1 MKYKGLTYSEIRE
14 KKSIGLTNTSIDS
27 YSASYTKI
35 IFRNIFNL
43 VNIVLFP
50 MLIVLATFQLYVEI
64 LAFTTFLT
72 INTIVSILDEVRA
85 KSKLDKLKSQFQQT
99 ARVIRED
106 REEIIPVSEIVE
118 GDYVLGKEGE
128 GIIADGEVLE
138 ENYLQMDES
147 MLTGESNYIEKDP
160 GDKVL
165 SGSFIVTGNCIYK
178 IEKVGKSNYL
188 NKLGSEAF
196 LYKKK
201 QSSLQEDGN
210 KLITFLV
217 ISGFLVAALNF
228 IVTGATGVEVTKRIL
243 SLTAI
248 IALIIPQ
255 TLIFLFTLT
264 FTISITKLFN
274 KGILIQKGGSIEEL
288 ANIDTIC
295 FDKTGT
301 LTTNKMKI
309 IKTRVFNLNLKEF
322 GEFYNSVSKKIISVN
337 ETQKLINEFF
347 SEYPKQ
353 QVMNFNQIP
362 FTSKNKYSLVS
373 AKFNNE
379 YVNIIFGAISVL
391 KQNISDEVLL
401 ELGKYIEK
409 EEEEGNRLLVGILF
423 NSKDE
428 IVDSFK
434 ESKIL
439 PQKTDKVIVF
449 TIEEELN
456 PGIGELLNGLKT
468 QGIDVKIIS
477 GDSKVSVSRIAT
489 KIGFKSSEI
498 IDLSETQSEKIEE
511 LAGSIKIFTRAVPE
525 DKLKLI
531 KALKSRGHKVAMV
544 GDGINDVLG
553 LKASDVS
560 IAMESGSKI
569 TREIS
574 DIVLLNNDYKKIPGI
589 FFEGENIIF
598 NLKLSTKMFLVKSF
612 MAILLGIIISILG
625 RALPLHP
632 TSTLIFSFLGSSAP
646 SYLIIFTRQNVKKQR
661 PFFTEVL
668 FSSIPTSIIF
678 TALIATLYFYLYS
691 LGKNHIEINTA
702 LVLFA
707 LVFSIFYSLFLIW
720 EAGKLKNILI
730 AVFSFIAL
738 ITIGIYQTIL
748 PVYQDKYLL
757 FHQILLLSVM
767 IVAGFLV
774 YIFLLK
780 VLSPKNKLIKI
791 AIFPLSIIFMLGL
804 SIFPSQTYYQVTQL
818 SINYFLLILGIGIIG
833 LFLIIVG
840 HFVLNLFYKNV
851 RTNS

>member
-14 KKSIGLTNTSIDS
+14 KKSIGLTNTTIDS

-85 KSKLDKLKSQFQQT
+85 KSKLDKLKSEFQQT
-99 ARVIRED
+99 ARVVREG
-106 REEIIPVSEIVE
+106 REENIPVSEIVE

-165 SGSFIVTGNCIYK
+165 SGSFIVTGNCVYK

-217 ISGFLVAALNF
+217 ICGFLVAALNF
-228 IVTGATGVEVTKRIL
+228 IVTGVTGVEVTKRIL

-309 IKTRVFNLNLKEF
+309 IKTRVFNLNLKDF
-322 GEFYNSVSKKIISVN
+322 GKFYNSVSRQIISVN

-347 SEYPKQ
+347 GEYPQ
-353 QVMNFNQIP
+353 QEIVEFNQIP

-373 AKFNNE
+373 AKFNDE
-379 YVNIIFGAISVL
+379 YTSIIFGAISVL

-428 IVDSFK
+428 IVDNFK

-456 PGIGELLNGLKT
+456 PGIGQLLNDLKT
-468 QGIDVKIIS
+468 QGIEVKIIS

-498 IDLSETQSEKIEE
+498 VDLSEIESKKIEE
-511 LAGSIKIFTRAVPE
+511 LADSVKIFTRAVPE

-531 KALKSRGHKVAMV
+531 IALKNNGRKVAMV

-612 MAILLGIIISILG
+612 MAILFGIIISILG

-646 SYLIIFTRQNVKKQR
+646 SYLIIFTRQNIKKQR
-661 PFFTEVL
+661 DFFKEVL

-678 TALIATLYFYLYS
+678 TALISLLYFHFYNI
-691 LGKNHIEINTA
+691 GKPSVEINTA

-707 LVFSIFYSLFLIW
+707 LVFSIFYSLFLIR
-720 EAGKLKNILI
+720 EAGKLKNILV
-730 AVFSFIAL
+730 AVFSFLIL
-738 ITIGIYQTIL
+738 ITIGLYQTIL
-748 PVYQDKYLL
+748 PVYQDKYLP
-757 FHQILLLSVM
+757 FHQILLLSIM
-767 IVAGFLV
+767 ILAGFLV
-774 YIFLLK
+774 YIFAFK
-780 VLSPKNKLIKI
+780 ILSPKNKLVKI
-791 AIFPLSIIFMLGL
+791 VLFPLSIIVMLGL

-818 SINYFLLILGIGIIG
+818 SINYFLLILGTGIIG
-833 LFLIIVG
+833 LFAITVG
-840 HFVLNLFYKNV
+840 HFILNLLYKNV